1 MAKARK
7 KTSKK
12 KAVKRATKPASK
24 ARKRAGGLLP
34 LFTIG
39 YEQAK
44 PAVVLDEL
52 KQAKVDTL
60 VDVRAVAASR
70 RPGFSK
76 RQLAASLDEA
86 GIAYLHFQKLGTPAE
101 GRQAA
106 RAGDRDTLWR
116 IYEKHIKHAEPQAEL
131 SELAD
136 LVKSGKR
143 TALLCYCRD
152 PKACHRWRIVGHLEK
167 CLPLKVEDL
176 IPPLF

>member
-1 MAKARK
+1 MAKTTKKSARK
-7 KTSKK
+7 TATKK
-12 KAVKRATKPASK
+12 KAAPKTRKKPS
-24 ARKRAGGLLP
+24 GGVLP

-44 PAVVLDEL
+44 PAAVLNEL
-52 KQAKVDTL
+52 TQAKIDTL

-116 IYEKHIKHAEPQAEL
+116 IYEKHIKTAEPQAEL
-131 SELAD
+131 GALAD

-143 TALLCYCRD
+143 IALLCYCRD
-152 PKACHRWRIVGHLEK
+152 PRTCHRWVVCTHLEK
-167 CLPLKVEDL
+167 RLPLKVEDL